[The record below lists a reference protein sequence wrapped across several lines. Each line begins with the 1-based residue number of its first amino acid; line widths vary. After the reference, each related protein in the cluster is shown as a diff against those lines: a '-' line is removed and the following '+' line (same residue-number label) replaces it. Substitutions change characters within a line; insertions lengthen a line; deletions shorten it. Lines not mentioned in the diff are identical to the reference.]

1 MIRIN
6 LIPVRVTKKELAI
19 RNQAVVAGI
28 VLVTALGSIGFLH
41 VNITGQISA
50 TEKNITETQRKLKE
64 LETTVKKIEQFKAQK
79 ADLEKKLD
87 IIAKLVAGRSGPVSL
102 MLELSLSS
110 PEKLWINKL
119 SIKGSS
125 MELAG
130 IADTEKTII
139 DFSQNLKQQKHI
151 SDVQLQELQGG
162 KKNSPQGTLIEFVEF
177 KLLVGVRNAG

>member
-1 MIRIN
+1 MKQSILFTSRA
-6 LIPVRVTKKELAI
+6 TLA
-19 RNQAVVAGI
+19 
-28 VLVTALGSIGFLH
+28 ALAL
-41 VNITGQISA
+41 SA
-50 TEKNITETQRKLKE
+50 FALPAR
-64 LETTVKKIEQFKAQK
+64 AQ
-79 ADLEKKLD
+79 LD
-87 IIAKLVAGRSGPVSL
+87 GVDK
-102 MLELSLSS
+102 
-110 PEKLWINKL
+110 NKL